1 VPNPFSGAY
10 TGLASHEL
18 DVAYLLQNFNGV
30 LDERNR
36 GVARAMADRFVAFVS
51 GEAWA
56 AEGNVLVF
64 DGEGVKEV
72 DEGMYDEVYRQGRG
86 EILGSI
92 DAGKLWRVA
101 EMWQGVRSEVE
112 EGESGFVARI

>member
-1 VPNPFSGAY
+1 
-10 TGLASHEL
+10 
-18 DVAYLLQNFNGV
+18 
-30 LDERNR
+30 
-36 GVARAMADRFVAFVS
+36 
-51 GEAWA
+51 
-56 AEGNVLVF
+56 
-64 DGEGVKEV
+64 
-72 DEGMYDEVYRQGRG
+72 VYRQGRG